1 MKKISFLAL
10 ILMCSI
16 ILSSCGMFNTQEN
29 EPPKSTEPVYDGDYE
44 IRLTAIGSTTIKAGK
59 TVQIRSSV
67 TGTTAKDVT
76 FTSSNP
82 EIATVSEKGLVTGIS
97 EGTATITCALVIE
110 PACKKS
116 ITITVEKAIK
126 PESMTIENAD
136 ETVAWAGETLQLTTK
151 IVPEEASALVTWESS
166 NEEIATVSESGLVSF
181 LKQGDVTITATSVE
195 SPDVTASVTFT
206 VKVGFFRSDMGSP
219 YWDLSEQSEG
229 ENSKVTLNIDNS
241 KLGYHSCYLA
251 NVSATR
257 YYVEGVFDV
266 PAELIST
273 WVWQGFGFG
282 SGLSETSTRYF
293 IFSPRVEGQGNDFN
307 KFIVK
312 DLPNE
317 TWPAITTRSQTWGEN
332 GLDYIDWK
340 NQTVKIGM
348 MRDENT
354 YYYFINDKLMYVD
367 ETTLYDDIPT
377 MPILVA
383 VDIPVTVTEYM
394 LVTDDAELDAMLQES
409 RFQSKFFSSNEDIIE
424 ILTNDSFVF
433 KSNNVLNKLNRVK
446 SLGDAA
452 KLVGD
457 FTIEF
462 DVSDLLCN
470 SARSNIFTGMTL
482 NLSRYDSA
490 DTIESFSI
498 GKSAEQPDAAGL
510 VARYG
515 SWNYVQE
522 MSAPTSHYFWSESSA
537 VVVEN
542 PLDTHHVKIRR
553 TIENNIAT
561 FRMWV
566 DGVEVTFDVL
576 SSKYNTMTCKY
587 TGAYVLWLGGEYAS
601 GAITNLVIQSNQ
613 GK

>member
-10 ILMCSI
+10 VLVCTMIMSACA
-16 ILSSCGMFNTQEN
+16 FFTPQVDN
-29 EPPKSTEPVYDGDYE
+29 PPATTEPTYEGDYE

-67 TGTTAKDVT
+67 TGTTSKDVT

-195 SPDVTASVTFT
+195 APEVTASVTFT

-340 NQTVKIGM
+340 NQPVKIGM

-383 VDIPVTVTEYM
+383 IDIPVTVTEYM
-394 LVTDDAELDAMLQES
+394 IVTDDAELDAMLKES
-409 RFQSKFFSSNEDIIE
+409 RFQGKFFSSNEDIIE

-470 SARSNIFTGMTL
+470 SSRSDIFTGMTL

-542 PLDTHHVKIRR
+542 PLDTHHIKITR

-566 DGVEVTFDVL
+566 DGNEVTFDVL